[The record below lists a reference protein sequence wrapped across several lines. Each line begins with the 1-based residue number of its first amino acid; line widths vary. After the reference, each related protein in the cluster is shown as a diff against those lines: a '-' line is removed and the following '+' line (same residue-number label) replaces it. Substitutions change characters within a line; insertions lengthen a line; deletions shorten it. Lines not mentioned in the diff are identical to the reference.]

1 MITFPTTA
9 EAFIAYQEAGA
20 GRTLNIP
27 EKELMRRSVEVLNDC
42 YEGGKT
48 GERIPFPES
57 EEDAHQILSD
67 MGKADHW
74 EQPFMK
80 RYIRSML
87 FWTRTAYEQGKE
99 AAQHD

>member
-57 EEDAHQILSD
+57 EEDAHRILSD

-74 EQPFMK
+74 EQPFVK

-99 AAQHD
+99 AANHE